1 MNNIMKYKG
10 YRASASYSEEDG
22 CFIGKVL
29 GIGDTLIFDGDTVS
43 ELKQMFHES
52 IDDYLEMCR
61 ETGKQPDR
69 EYRGTFNVRVTPQA
83 HGAAVRR
90 AEEMGISLN
99 QFVAEAI
106 QEKLDRAPARY
117 EITKPQTVG
126 VAESAAK
133 YGDPESDLQVLAKAE
148 HVLAEYI
155 EKMTKER

>member
-1 MNNIMKYKG
+1 MQDLLKYKG
-10 YRASASYSEEDG
+10 YRARIRYSEEDK
-22 CFIGKVL
+22 CFVGEVL
-29 GIGDTLIFDGDTVS
+29 GIRDIIAFDGQNIQ
-43 ELKQMFHES
+43 ELKEMFKES
-52 IDDYLEMCR
+52 IDDYLEDCAAW
-61 ETGKQPDR
+61 GKQPER

-106 QEKLDRAPARY
+106 QEKLDRVPARY
-117 EITKPQTVG
+117 EIAKPQAAG

-148 HVLAEYI
+148 RVLAKYI
-155 EKMTKER
+155 EKITEER

>member
-117 EITKPQTVG
+117 EIAKLQAAV
-126 VAESAAK
+126 VAESTGR
-133 YGDPESDLQVLAKAE
+133 YGDPQSDLQVLANAE
-148 HVLAEYI
+148 HVLAKYI

>member
-1 MNNIMKYKG
+1 MNNIMKYKR

-117 EITKPQTVG
+117 EIAKPQTVG
-126 VAESAAK
+126 AAESAVK

-148 HVLAEYI
+148 HVLAKYI
-155 EKMTKER
+155 KEMEKGR

>member
-52 IDDYLEMCR
+52 IDDYLEMCK

-83 HGAAVRR
+83 HGAAVWR

-117 EITKPQTVG
+117 EFTKPQTVG
-126 VAESAAK
+126 AAESAAK

-148 HVLAEYI
+148 HVLAKYI

>member
-29 GIGDTLIFDGDTVS
+29 GIEDTLIFDGDTVS

-106 QEKLDRAPARY
+106 QEKLDQAPARY
-117 EITKPQTVG
+117 EIAKLQAAV
-126 VAESAAK
+126 VAESTGR
-133 YGDPESDLQVLAKAE
+133 YGDPQSDLQVLANAE
-148 HVLAEYI
+148 HVLAKYI

>member
-52 IDDYLEMCR
+52 IDDYLEMCK
-61 ETGKQPDR
+61 ETGKQPER

-106 QEKLDRAPARY
+106 QEKLERVPERY
-117 EITKPQTVG
+117 EIVKPQAAG
-126 VAESAAK
+126 VAESAGR

-148 HVLAEYI
+148 HVLAKYI
-155 EKMTKER
+155 EKIAKER